1 MRLSVDVG
9 GTFTDLVVD
18 DGAGL
23 LKVYKS
29 PTTSP
34 DPIEGVLDVV
44 ALAAAGEGRSTQA
57 LLGATDMFIHSTTR
71 AINAVVTGKTART
84 AFLTTQGHPDI
95 LLVREGGRSDAF
107 NYRVPY
113 PAPYVPRSL
122 TFEVDGRI
130 GADGRIVRPLVA
142 ASVHDIADRLKAAG
156 VEAVAVCLLWSIVNP
171 AHELQVAA
179 VLAERL
185 PGVPVTLSH
194 QLNPS
199 LREYR
204 RASSCC
210 IDASLK
216 PVMSRYLRSL
226 TTRLG
231 ESGLTGKMFAV
242 TSQGGIA
249 DIEELAERPIL
260 SLNSGPSMAPVSGRH
275 YALADH
281 GHTAIVTD
289 AGGTTYDV
297 SLVRNGAI
305 PWTRETWIGPLYQG
319 HMTGF
324 PSVDVKSIGAGGGS
338 IASVDGGG
346 MLHVGP
352 QSAGSNPGPVCY
364 GRGGVHPTVTD
375 AALVLGYIDPDFFLG
390 GRMALAVDAA
400 RMAVA
405 TQIAQPLG
413 LSLDDAA
420 LAIIELATETMINAI
435 EEITV
440 KQGIDPEDTAIVGGG
455 GAAGLNAVA
464 IARRLKCRTVLFPEV
479 GAVLSAAGAV
489 MSELRREFVRT
500 EFMRVSH
507 FDAARANAILAGLR
521 AEAQR
526 FLDGSVGARRDTVID
541 YFIEGHY
548 PSQVWEIEVALEG
561 PIFDSETGAAHLIRD
576 FHARHREIFSFA
588 DDHDEVEIVSWRAVA
603 RSRIAGSAAGLR
615 LAMAPPATGERMRS
629 MVFRDTGRVDA
640 PVYDL
645 DALPQDQ
652 PVTGP
657 AIIESSFT
665 TIVVDPGSRAL
676 RQATQLVVEP
686 FADRHVRQGG

>member
-44 ALAAAGEGRSTQA
+44 ALAAAGEGRTTQA
-57 LLGATDMFIHSTTR
+57 LLAATDMFIHSTTR
-71 AINAVVTGKTART
+71 AINAVVTGKTAHT
-84 AFLTTQGHPDI
+84 AFLTTRGHPDI
-95 LLVREGGRSDAF
+95 LLVREGGRTDAF
-107 NYRVPY
+107 NYRIPY

-122 TFEVDGRI
+122 TFEVEERI

-171 AHELQVAA
+171 AHELAVAA
-179 VLAERL
+179 ILAERL

-216 PVMSRYLRSL
+216 PVMTRYLRAL
-226 TTRLG
+226 TSRLG
-231 ESGLTGKMFAV
+231 ESGLAGKMFAV

-275 YALADH
+275 YALAEH

-364 GRGGVHPTVTD
+364 GRGGIHPTVTD

-390 GRMALAVDAA
+390 GRMALAVEAA
-400 RMAVA
+400 RTAIA

-440 KQGIDPEDTAIVGGG
+440 KQGIDPEDTTIVGGG

-479 GAVLSAAGAV
+479 GAVLSAAGAI

-507 FDAARANAILAGLR
+507 FDVARANVIVAGLR
-521 AEAQR
+521 AEAQA
-526 FLDGSVGARRDTVID
+526 FLDGNVGAGRDTVID

-561 PIFDSETGAAHLIRD
+561 PIFDATVGAANLIRD

-603 RSRIAGSAAGLR
+603 RSRIADSRAGLR
-615 LAMAPPATGERMRS
+615 LATAPPATGERVRS
-629 MVFRDTGRVDA
+629 MVFRDTGRLDA

-645 DALPQDQ
+645 DALPQDH

-665 TIVVDPGSRAL
+665 TIVVDPGSRAV
-676 RQATQLVVEP
+676 RQPAQLVVEP
-686 FADRHVRQGG
+686 FLGRLAGQGG

>member
-44 ALAAAGEGRSTQA
+44 ALAAAGEGRTTQA
-57 LLGATDMFIHSTTR
+57 LLGATDMFIHSTE
-71 AINAVVTGKTART
+71 GP
-84 AFLTTQGHPDI
+84 PDI

-122 TFEVDGRI
+122 TFEVDERI

-260 SLNSGPSMAPVSGRH
+260 SLNSGPSMAPGSGRH

-346 MLHVGP
+346 MLH
-352 QSAGSNPGPVCY
+352 
-364 GRGGVHPTVTD
+364 
-375 AALVLGYIDPDFFLG
+375 
-390 GRMALAVDAA
+390 
-400 RMAVA
+400 
-405 TQIAQPLG
+405 
-413 LSLDDAA
+413 
-420 LAIIELATETMINAI
+420 
-435 EEITV
+435 
-440 KQGIDPEDTAIVGGG
+440 
-455 GAAGLNAVA
+455 
-464 IARRLKCRTVLFPEV
+464 
-479 GAVLSAAGAV
+479 
-489 MSELRREFVRT
+489 
-500 EFMRVSH
+500 
-507 FDAARANAILAGLR
+507 
-521 AEAQR
+521 
-526 FLDGSVGARRDTVID
+526 
-541 YFIEGHY
+541 
-548 PSQVWEIEVALEG
+548 
-561 PIFDSETGAAHLIRD
+561 
-576 FHARHREIFSFA
+576 
-588 DDHDEVEIVSWRAVA
+588 
-603 RSRIAGSAAGLR
+603 
-615 LAMAPPATGERMRS
+615 
-629 MVFRDTGRVDA
+629 
-640 PVYDL
+640 
-645 DALPQDQ
+645 
-652 PVTGP
+652 
-657 AIIESSFT
+657 
-665 TIVVDPGSRAL
+665 
-676 RQATQLVVEP
+676 
-686 FADRHVRQGG
+686 

>member
-1 MRLSVDVG
+1 MSWRWPLPGRVG
-9 GTFTDLVVD
+9 RRRRCS
-18 DGAGL
+18 A
-23 LKVYKS
+23 
-29 PTTSP
+29 
-34 DPIEGVLDVV
+34 
-44 ALAAAGEGRSTQA
+44 R
-57 LLGATDMFIHSTTR
+57 TDMFIHSTTR

-84 AFLTTQGHPDI
+84 AFLTTRGHPDI
-95 LLVREGGRSDAF
+95 LLVREGGRTDAF
-107 NYRVPY
+107 NYRIPY

-122 TFEVDGRI
+122 TFEVEERI

-171 AHELQVAA
+171 AHELAVAA

-216 PVMSRYLRSL
+216 PVMTRYLRAL
-226 TTRLG
+226 TSRLG

-275 YALADH
+275 YALAER
-281 GHTAIVTD
+281 GHTATTAAIVTD

-305 PWTRETWIGPLYQG
+305 PWTRETWIGPIYQG

-400 RMAVA
+400 RTAVA
-405 TQIAQPLG
+405 TQIARPLG

-464 IARRLKCRTVLFPEV
+464 IARRLKCRTVLFPGGRRRAERGGRDHV
-479 GAVLSAAGAV
+479 GAAP
-489 MSELRREFVRT
+489 R
-500 EFMRVSH
+500 
-507 FDAARANAILAGLR
+507 
-521 AEAQR
+521 
-526 FLDGSVGARRDTVID
+526 
-541 YFIEGHY
+541 
-548 PSQVWEIEVALEG
+548 
-561 PIFDSETGAAHLIRD
+561 IR
-576 FHARHREIFSFA
+576 
-588 DDHDEVEIVSWRAVA
+588 
-603 RSRIAGSAAGLR
+603 
-615 LAMAPPATGERMRS
+615 PN
-629 MVFRDTGRVDA
+629 
-640 PVYDL
+640 
-645 DALPQDQ
+645 
-652 PVTGP
+652 
-657 AIIESSFT
+657 
-665 TIVVDPGSRAL
+665 
-676 RQATQLVVEP
+676 
-686 FADRHVRQGG
+686 

>member
-44 ALAAAGEGRSTQA
+44 ALAAAGEGRTTQA
-57 LLGATDMFIHSTTR
+57 LLAATDMFIHSTTR

-84 AFLTTQGHPDI
+84 AFLTTRGHPDI
-95 LLVREGGRSDAF
+95 LLVREGGRTDAF
-107 NYRVPY
+107 NYRIPY

-122 TFEVDGRI
+122 TFEVEERI

-142 ASVHDIADRLKAAG
+142 ASVHAIADRLKAAG

-171 AHELQVAA
+171 AHELSVAA
-179 VLAERL
+179 ILAERL

-216 PVMSRYLRSL
+216 PVMTRYLRAL
-226 TTRLG
+226 TSRLG
-231 ESGLTGKMFAV
+231 ESGLAGKMFAV

-275 YALADH
+275 YAQAEH

-352 QSAGSNPGPVCY
+352 QSAGSHPGPVCY
-364 GRGGVHPTVTD
+364 RRGGAHPTVTD

-400 RMAVA
+400 RAAIA

-413 LSLDDAA
+413 LSIDDAA

-440 KQGIDPEDTAIVGGG
+440 KQGIDPEDTVIVGGG

-464 IARRLKCRTVLFPEV
+464 IARRLKCRTVLFPAV
-479 GAVLSAAGAV
+479 GAVLSAAGAI

-507 FDAARANAILAGLR
+507 FDVARANAILAGLR
-521 AEAQR
+521 TEAQA
-526 FLDGSVGARRDTVID
+526 FLDGSVGAGRDTIID

-561 PIFDSETGAAHLIRD
+561 PTFDSAAGAANLVRD

-603 RSRIAGSAAGLR
+603 RSRIADSRSGLQ
-615 LAMAPPATGERMRS
+615 LATVPPATGERVRS
-629 MVFRDTGRVDA
+629 MVFRDTGRLDA
-640 PVYDL
+640 AVYDL
-645 DALPQDQ
+645 DALPQDH

-657 AIIESSFT
+657 AVIESSFT
-665 TIVVDPGSRAL
+665 TIVVDPGSRAV
-676 RQATQLVVEP
+676 RQASQLVVEP
-686 FADRHVRQGG
+686 LLGRQAGQGG